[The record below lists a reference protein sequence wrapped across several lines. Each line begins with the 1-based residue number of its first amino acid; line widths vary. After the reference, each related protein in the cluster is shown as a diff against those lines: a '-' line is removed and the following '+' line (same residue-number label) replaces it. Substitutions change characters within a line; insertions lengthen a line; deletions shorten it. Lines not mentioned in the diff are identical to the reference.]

1 MKQILFVNACVRPQS
16 RTLQL
21 TRELLK
27 HIEGN
32 VQEVALYDEGLA
44 PVDLVQLTKR
54 NELLAVDDYKAP
66 LFKYARQ
73 FAKADEIVIAAPY
86 WDLAFPSILR
96 VYLEHVTIVGVTFKY
111 SSEVIPMWLCRA
123 KRLLYVTTAGGPI
136 GNCNFGYD
144 YIKSVA
150 NGFYGI
156 QEVRCLK
163 AENLDVFGADVTA
176 IMDKAISEID
186 TVLAL

>member
-44 PVDLVQLTKR
+44 PLDLVQLNKR
-54 NELLAVDDYKAP
+54 NELLAADDYKAP

-73 FAKADEIVIAAPY
+73 FAEADEIVIAAPY

-111 SSEVIPMWLCRA
+111 SAEGIPMGLCRA
-123 KRLLYVTTAGGPI
+123 KRLIYVTTAGGPI
-136 GNCNFGYD
+136 GNCNFGFD

-156 QEVRCLK
+156 QDVRCLR
-163 AENLDVFGADVTA
+163 AENLDVYEADVNA
-176 IMDKAISEID
+176 IMKKAVADID
-186 TVLAL
+186 ALLAL

>member
-1 MKQILFVNACVRPQS
+1 MKQILFENACVRPQS

-66 LFKYARQ
+66 LFKYARNLPKPMKSSSQ
-73 FAKADEIVIAAPY
+73 HRIGIWRFR
-86 WDLAFPSILR
+86 PSCVCIWN
-96 VYLEHVTIVGVTFKY
+96 
-111 SSEVIPMWLCRA
+111 M
-123 KRLLYVTTAGGPI
+123 
-136 GNCNFGYD
+136 
-144 YIKSVA
+144 
-150 NGFYGI
+150 
-156 QEVRCLK
+156 
-163 AENLDVFGADVTA
+163 
-176 IMDKAISEID
+176 
-186 TVLAL
+186 